1 MPIFKFLIEVQE
13 FKIIT
18 DIAKEPLDSHSD
30 RTHLS
35 VILPSLGLVYHDEM
49 VLVGAP
55 VKGKQG
61 QQTPTLALQLGKMHF
76 ARAHEED
83 WNPPAY

>member
-1 MPIFKFLIEVQE
+1 
-13 FKIIT
+13 
-18 DIAKEPLDSHSD
+18 
-30 RTHLS
+30 
-35 VILPSLGLVYHDEM
+35 M

-61 QQTPTLALQLGKMHF
+61 QQTHTLALQLRKMHF

-83 WNPPAY
+83 WSPPAY